1 MEPSKSDWR
10 LYREKVSGWQENY
23 MERLIKDYITYLS
36 SDERASTKFWEMEK
50 RIKADKKTPG
60 VCIELNK
67 RNMIFDLVRFLQD
80 GVIIFDDL
88 DEFSGVTFRW
98 HPERLEAVADG
109 TTIPLYDGMPIWSV
123 YFYDLTGDGNP
134 ELCSTISFGSGII
147 DDRIII
153 YDYAGGAS
161 YELSDRGNFD
171 YVLNMQEDSLIVEKR
186 AYMQD
191 ELIESGELVFLNDTI
206 QIKTE

>member
-109 TTIPLYDGMPIWSV
+109 TTVPLYDGMPIWSV